1 MRLITCLRMELY
13 DINYGLLVEMYEI
26 KYLIAYGAV

>member
-1 MRLITCLRMELY
+1 MELY